1 MTRTSVLVFQDH
13 LAAKEAM
20 LYERRHRRRSWTKWS
35 FPHVVK
41 NPPKC
46 REGVQGKKR
55 LQVKKIPA
63 QDGSASGKIRQNSE
77 KPDKS
82 KQPM

>member
-13 LAAKEAM
+13 LVAKEAM
-20 LYERRHRRRSWTKWS
+20 LYERRPRRRSWTRWS
-35 FPHVVK
+35 FPHLGK
-41 NPPKC
+41 KC

-63 QDGSASGKIRQNSE
+63 QNGSASGKIRQNSE

>member
-1 MTRTSVLVFQDH
+1 MRGDI
-13 LAAKEAM
+13 KEDPGRGG
-20 LYERRHRRRSWTKWS
+20 LSLIW
-35 FPHVVK
+35 VK

-63 QDGSASGKIRQNSE
+63 QDGSASSKIRQNSE